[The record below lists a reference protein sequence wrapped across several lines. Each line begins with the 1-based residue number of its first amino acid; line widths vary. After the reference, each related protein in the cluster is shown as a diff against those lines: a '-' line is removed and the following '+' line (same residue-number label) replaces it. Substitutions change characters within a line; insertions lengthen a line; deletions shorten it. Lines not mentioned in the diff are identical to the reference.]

1 MNRTPESDS
10 KRYQEEQVKN
20 EISTWLIENGVDVW
34 WEKKNSYGYDI
45 FSTTTGTKKPDLLI
59 RWKDNV
65 VLVEVKNAESYSN
78 VYNSFFQ
85 LLGYY
90 NRISTITIGN
100 QHLDVT
106 GFIIAT
112 QYSPVG
118 RLFPKEPLET
128 FESFKEQRKRAA
140 IAGYIP
146 FSEYKLTEMFIRLLW
161 RARQKPD
168 VFIGALLSSVLN
180 FPSNEAIPTILA
192 KRNGQQI
199 FKEVRGGMSDAN

>member
-1 MNRTPESDS
+1 MGETVNRTPESDS
-10 KRYQEEQVKN
+10 KRYQEEEVKD

-45 FSTTTGTKKPDLLI
+45 FSTATGTKKPDLLI

-90 NRISTITIGN
+90 NRITTITIGN

-146 FSEYKLTEMFIRLLW
+146 FSEYKLTEMFIRLLR
-161 RARQKPD
+161 RARQRED

-192 KRNGQQI
+192 KRNGKQI
-199 FKEVRGGMSDAN
+199 FKEVCGV